1 MRTEN
6 PGDYRD
12 RITICKRNLDKTD
25 TGQEYENEPTPLK
38 TLSALVNTLSPSE
51 REAAARENVRYDIT
65 FKIRYGKMIDDII
78 LNPQEYVVLF
88 KGVYFEIK
96 YTDDFKYKHDR
107 IKLFCEKEI
116 GGNNG

>member
-6 PGDYRD
+6 PGDYRE
-12 RITICKRNLDKTD
+12 RITICKRALDKTN
-25 TGQEYENEPTPLK
+25 TGSEYEGEPTPIK

-51 REAAARENVRYDIT
+51 REEAARDNVRYDIT
-65 FKIRYGKMIDDII
+65 FKIRYGREIDDVL

-88 KGVYFEIK
+88 MGVYFSIQFP
-96 YTDDFKYKHDR
+96 DDFKYKHDR
-107 IKLFCEKEI
+107 IKLFCRKEI